1 MQKLER
7 VLINRIDNHS
17 QCNMILG
24 FKNSKL
30 KAQQKGTANVEDL
43 EYN

>member
-7 VLINRIDNHS
+7 VINGIDSH
-17 QCNMILG
+17 NMILG